1 MVVVFLP
8 LKLIEFVMIL
18 KILDFTIVLIKLRD
32 LLL

>member
-1 MVVVFLP
+1 MVDVFLP

>member
-1 MVVVFLP
+1 MVDVFLP
-8 LKLIEFVMIL
+8 LKPIEFVMIL